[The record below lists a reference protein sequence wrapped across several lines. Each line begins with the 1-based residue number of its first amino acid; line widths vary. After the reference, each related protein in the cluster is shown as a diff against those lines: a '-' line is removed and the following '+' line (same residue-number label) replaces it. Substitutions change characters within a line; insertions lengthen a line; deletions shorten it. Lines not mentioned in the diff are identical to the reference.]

1 MSDRRNLSDQSTRIK
16 AVIFDFGRVISS
28 QKPDSLFRAYEDDLG
43 LAPESI
49 NQIMFESQAWRD
61 ALIGRSSA
69 KEFWYR
75 IGPALGLASRDR
87 IDDFRKRYHADESID
102 RGVLSLIR
110 QLHGRYKL
118 AVLSNSPPGL
128 AQWLSDWGI
137 LDLFNVVYCSG
148 DEGRV
153 KPQPAVYNST
163 LRRLG
168 ILPHEAVFVDD
179 TIGHVKAANS
189 LGIHGIWFANARQ
202 LRRELDCLL
211 SLQKNTNTG

>member
-1 MSDRRNLSDQSTRIK
+1 VSEKRTLLEHVTRIK

-43 LAPESI
+43 LAPETI

-69 KEFWYR
+69 EDFWYR
-75 IGPALGLASRDR
+75 IGPALGLASRQK

-102 RGVLSLIR
+102 RGVLSLMR

-137 LDLFNVVYCSG
+137 LDLFDVVYCSG
-148 DEGRV
+148 DEGMV

-168 ILPHEAVFVDD
+168 ISPHQAVFIDD

-189 LGIHGIWFANARQ
+189 LGIHGIWFANAEQ
-202 LRRELDCLL
+202 LALELNALL
-211 SLQKNTNTG
+211 TLNKNSHAK